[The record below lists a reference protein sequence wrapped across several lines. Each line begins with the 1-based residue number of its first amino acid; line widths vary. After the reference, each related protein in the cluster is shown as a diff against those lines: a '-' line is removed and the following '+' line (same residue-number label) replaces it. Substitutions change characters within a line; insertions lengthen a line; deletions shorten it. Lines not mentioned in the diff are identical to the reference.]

1 MSHGYVYVHSAC
13 SIVLQVADYAY
24 TYFAGSFYHCSFCCN
39 GFSYDPEGGMS
50 MVSGSR
56 FSFIPNQSDA
66 IWSRWQRKQMARI
79 FDNIEEKFTE
89 GLRDIVNESGVKRV
103 DFCVGYFNLRGWDLI
118 KDSIDKLP
126 GGDVYEQDPR
136 GNDVR
141 VFRVCRLLIGMHR
154 PDEELIRAL
163 YSKKTTLT
171 DSEYIQRSLRR
182 IAEGFKRQLLLGV
195 PTSKDEETLRHLSAQ
210 LKSGKVCVKLYLKYP
225 LHAKLYVSHTDSRTH
240 PHIALMGSSN
250 LTYSGLMG
258 NGELNADFL
267 DSDHAKKF
275 ADWFDDRWND
285 RMCLD
290 ITARLI
296 EIIDE
301 SWAGEKIIP
310 PYYIYLKAAYH
321 LSREARSGIK
331 EFELSPEFRSELF
344 DFQQS
349 AVKIAAKYLNNDKRN
364 GAMIGDVVGLG
375 KTITACAIAKIFEDT
390 FGATTLI
397 ICPANLQDMWHKY
410 IAKYNL
416 KAVVHSMAK
425 RIDVENARYYRLIIV
440 DESHNL
446 RNSSGKRYQNIRALI
461 EKQDCKVLLL
471 TATPYNKDFS
481 DLASQLSLFVDEDQ
495 DLGIRPEN
503 YIKEIGGEYQFAY
516 KHGDIDIRTIRAF
529 QQSRNTDDWNEL
541 MKLFLVRRTRS
552 FIKTNY
558 AKVDPTDGRRY
569 LLFPNGTR
577 SYFPDRLPKAIKFAT
592 TPGDQYSRLYSDE
605 MIDKMKSLSLP
616 RYGLLNYFDES
627 KAADITSVERQIIDN
642 LSKAGERMMGFAK
655 STFFKRID
663 SSGFSYLLTLCRHIL
678 RNAVYFYAIQNN
690 LDLPIGDTNSIYDAF
705 TDEDASPFGD
715 DTDVKLA
722 YEHDGQ
728 LYISTDW
735 DEYLKRAEGYYSV
748 LLAKN
753 NCSWI
758 SPKYFKRTL
767 KQKLKSDSQVLIDM
781 INLCGAWIPR
791 TDQKL
796 NELYKLVTETHPGEK
811 VLVFTQY
818 ADTANYLYS
827 QLKSRGIDK
836 VDVATGNCDN
846 QTRIV
851 ERFSPVSNEAKN
863 VPPENETQVLIATD
877 VLSEG
882 QNLQDSHII
891 VNFDL
896 PWAIIRLIQ
905 RAGRVDRIGQKSA
918 QIFCYSFFP
927 ADGVEKIINLRS
939 RLNDRINENAQV
951 VGSDEV
957 FFEGN
962 EQNLR
967 DMFNE
972 KSGIL
977 DDDDDNDV
985 DLSSQAYQIWKNAV
999 DANPR
1004 LKQIIPAL
1012 SNVIYS
1018 TKATDRADD
1027 EGVITYARTYNDFD
1041 VLTWMDSTGQIISQ
1055 SQKKI
1060 LQALAC
1066 AADTPA
1072 ETPLANHH
1080 ELVADA
1086 LQNIQQEN
1094 RSMGGILG
1102 NRFSTRSRIHNL
1114 LVDFLNNNQTDTL
1127 FFAETQR
1134 DSLKLAIDEIYR
1146 FPLLSATKYTLGQ
1159 MLNSK
1164 KSADEIVEYVLEM
1177 RRTGN
1182 FCNIPKEDL
1191 EENRDPS
1198 IICSMGLKFNRS

>member
-1 MSHGYVYVHSAC
+1 
-13 SIVLQVADYAY
+13 
-24 TYFAGSFYHCSFCCN
+24 
-39 GFSYDPEGGMS
+39 
-50 MVSGSR
+50 
-56 FSFIPNQSDA
+56 
-66 IWSRWQRKQMARI
+66 MARI
-79 FDNIEEKFTE
+79 FDNIEELFTD
-89 GLRDIVNESGVKRV
+89 GLRDIVNEPGVKRV

-118 KDSIDKLP
+118 KDSIDNLP
-126 GGDVYEQDPR
+126 GDNVYEQDSG
-136 GNDVR
+136 GNDIPKH
-141 VFRVCRLLIGMHR
+141 RVCRLLIGMHR

-163 YSKKTTLT
+163 YSRKTTLT
-171 DSEYIQRSLRR
+171 DAEYIQRSLRR
-182 IAEGFKRQLLLGV
+182 IAEGFRRQLLLGV
-195 PTSKDEETLRHLSAQ
+195 PSAKDEETLRHLSAQ

-240 PHIALMGSSN
+240 PHMALMGSSN

-258 NGELNADFL
+258 NGELNADFI
-267 DSDHAKKF
+267 DSDHAKKL

-290 ITARLI
+290 ITDQLI
-296 EIIDE
+296 EIIDD
-301 SWAGEKIIP
+301 SWAGEKVIP

-321 LSREARSGIK
+321 LSQEARSGIK
-331 EFELSPEFRSELF
+331 EFELSPEFRAELF
-344 DFQQS
+344 DFQQN

-410 IAKYNL
+410 IKKYDL
-416 KAVVHSMAK
+416 KAVVQSMAK
-425 RIDVENARYYRLIIV
+425 PIDVENARYYRLIIV

-446 RNSSGKRYQNIRALI
+446 RNASGKRYRNIHALI

-481 DLASQLSLFVDEDQ
+481 DLASQLSLFLDENQ

-529 QQSRNTDDWNEL
+529 MQSNSTDDWNEL

-552 FIKTNY
+552 FIKQNY
-558 AKVDPTDGRRY
+558 AKIDETDGRRY
-569 LLFPNGTR
+569 LLFPDGSR
-577 SYFPDRLPKAIKFAT
+577 SYFPDRLPKALKFET
-592 TPGDQYSRLYSDE
+592 VKGDQYSRLYSKD
-605 MIDKMKSLSLP
+605 MIALMESLSLP
-616 RYGLLNYFDES
+616 RYGLLNYYDES
-627 KAADITSVERQIIDN
+627 KAADITKVELDIIAN
-642 LSKAGERMMGFAK
+642 LSRAGERMMGFAK

-663 SSGFSYLLTLCRHIL
+663 SSGFSFLLTLCRHIL

-705 TDEDASPFGD
+705 TDEDTSPFGD
-715 DTDVKLA
+715 DSDIRLA
-722 YEHDGQ
+722 YERDGQ
-728 LYISTDW
+728 LHISTDW
-735 DEYLKRAEGYYSV
+735 EEYLKKAKEYYSI
-748 LLAKN
+748 LKAKN

-758 SPKYFKRTL
+758 SPKYFKRAL
-767 KQKLKSDSQVLIDM
+767 KQKLKSDSFTLIDM
-781 INLCGAWIPR
+781 INLCGAWNPVK
-791 TDQKL
+791 DQKL
-796 NELYKLVTETHPGEK
+796 NELEKLITERHPGEK

-818 ADTANYLYS
+818 ADTANYIYD
-827 QLKSRGIDK
+827 QLKKRKIGK
-836 VDVATGNCDN
+836 VDVATGGSEN

-863 VPPENETQVLIATD
+863 VAPQDETQILIATD

-905 RAGRVDRIGQKSA
+905 RAGRVDRIGQKAS
-918 QIFCYSFFP
+918 QIYCYSFFP
-927 ADGVEKIINLRS
+927 ADGVEEIINLRG

-985 DLSSQAYQIWKNAV
+985 DLSSQAYQIWKNAI
-999 DANPR
+999 DADPR

-1012 SNVIYS
+1012 PDVVYS
-1018 TKATDRADD
+1018 TKATDSQAE

-1041 VLTWMDSTGQIISQ
+1041 VLTWMSADGKIISQ
-1055 SQKKI
+1055 SQKRI
-1060 LQALAC
+1060 LQTLAC
-1066 AADTPA
+1066 PIDTTA
-1072 ETPLANHH
+1072 ETPLENHH
-1080 ELVADA
+1080 ELVAEA

-1114 LVDFLNNNQTDTL
+1114 LVDFLNNNQSDTL
-1127 FFAETQR
+1127 FFNDEQR
-1134 DSLKLAIDEIYR
+1134 DALKLAIDEIYR
-1146 FPLLSATKYTLGQ
+1146 YPLLSSAKYTLGR
-1159 MLNSK
+1159 MLNAK
-1164 KSADEIVEYVLEM
+1164 KSVEEIVDYILEM
-1177 RRTGN
+1177 RRTAN
-1182 FCNIPKEDL
+1182 FCNIPRENPD
-1191 EENRDPS
+1191 ENRDPV
-1198 IICSMGLKFNRS
+1198 IICSMGLKFKAQ